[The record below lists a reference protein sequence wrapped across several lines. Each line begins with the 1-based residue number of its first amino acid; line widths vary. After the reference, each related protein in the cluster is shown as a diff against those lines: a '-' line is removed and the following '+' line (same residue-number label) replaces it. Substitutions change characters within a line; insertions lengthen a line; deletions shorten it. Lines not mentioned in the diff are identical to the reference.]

1 MVYIQFILFLTKVNI
16 SKLCNKIL
24 TAKKKLQKG
33 EFSLPMQIYLSLRN
47 HHKLLQ
53 SMLTIYFIWLFFAE
67 YVLPLSYH
75 HEQQLPQGQS
85 TIFTSQV
92 INHQNPDFSKSED
105 AFQAH
110 LVQQAPKNSLEGRVQ
125 ASEEFQAQG
134 TKKEKKVGTPKWR
147 LGAGAFLNKEIDEGS
162 TEKET
167 TFIPTIIELKSSD
180 SESDSDEEDSDC
192 DSSSESDGKRNNKK
206 KKTFKLFSLDEVITD
221 KENQKIV
228 VERTVGLKNA
238 TTLDYSLNN
247 HSDVMDAMFD
257 SKGFILQIR
266 SLAYI
271 CLCSVYLFLI

>member
-147 LGAGAFLNKEIDEGS
+147 LGAGAF
-162 TEKET
+162 
-167 TFIPTIIELKSSD
+167 IPTIIELKSSD

-238 TTLDYSLNN
+238 TTLDYPLNN